1 MSTQLVRTIL
11 RLVAV
16 FTVFGSV
23 LGASTTLLNAFALVF
38 VADNVARDTGFRSS
52 VGGIGLISVFTWLVA
67 IAWGIA
73 LFHFSAGIARMI
85 TSDPEHVASSTRPT
99 PQGEAVR

>member
-16 FTVFGSV
+16 FTVFVGV
-23 LGASTTLLNAFALVF
+23 LGASTTLLGAFAMVF

-67 IAWGIA
+67 IAWGVA
-73 LFHFSAGIARMI
+73 LFHFSPGIARMV
-85 TSDPEHVASSTRPT
+85 TSEPATTTQASRHSATRPS
-99 PQGEAVR
+99 